1 VPFDQTHQRVQAH
14 HQRHHDKQHGE
25 RSIGIVGRVVKIEP
39 IAEAAGSY
47 QEFADD
53 DPDQCIG
60 QTHL

>member
-1 VPFDQTHQRVQAH
+1 VPFDQAH